1 MQAKVV
7 RGACPAGA
15 CTMKKYPKIR
25 YGYRPK
31 SYWKDA
37 DPLSAI
43 LRNVTGENR
52 RRMIRD
58 YWRAG
63 KLEELDPE
71 LLKDVADEQV
81 RKNLGRIH
89 PSFMGGEYLPGYLPR
104 EVEIARICLRSTTSD
119 VITLRARPTDHGI
132 AYRVEDEYEG
142 TFSLPIESSERPL
155 TLAELV
161 RQFEAGSLD
170 QLEQPGGLALG
181 YNHLN
186 AEGGCSPEELRHF
199 TSISS
204 DFYPQL
210 HTHFEH
216 VFDEWVKEACAEQDA
231 ESIGG
236 AS

>member
-1 MQAKVV
+1 
-7 RGACPAGA
+7 
-15 CTMKKYPKIR
+15 MKTYTGINYSYAP
-25 YGYRPK
+25 P
-31 SYWKDA
+31 SYWSVD

-43 LRNVTGENR
+43 LRNVKGENR

-71 LLKDVADEQV
+71 LLRDVVAESV
-81 RKNLGRIH
+81 REGLGRIH
-89 PSFMGGEYLPGYLPR
+89 PSFMGGEYLPGYLPG

-119 VITLRARPTDHGI
+119 VITLRARPTPDGI

-142 TFSLPIESSERPL
+142 AFTLPIESSERPL
-155 TLAELV
+155 TLAELI
-161 RQFEAGSLD
+161 RQFEEGSLD
-170 QLEQPGGLALG
+170 DLECPGGLALG

-186 AEGGCSPEELRHF
+186 AEGGCSREELRDF

-210 HTHFEH
+210 QTHFEH
-216 VFDEWVKEACAEQDA
+216 VFEEWVQESCAERDA
-231 ESIGG
+231 DSNGGG
-236 AS
+236 A